1 MTNMQEKGVEAKLK
15 KQGLIKRLTNKTF
28 KFDPRIADGFFTARY
43 FLKINRIVSQN
54 IPNQRV
60 TMQFFQRSDN
70 ITLCGIDEAVALVH
84 TFAREP
90 RDLEIYAL
98 NDGDIINANE
108 PALKISG
115 KYENFG
121 FLENII
127 DATLTRRSCV
137 ATSVKRAL
145 DAAKG
150 KIVFSMADRQDDIA
164 TQIGDGYATYVAG
177 CERVSTDAQGA
188 WWGGKGMGTMPHAL
202 IQMCGGDTGRA
213 GELYAKTFPDEPV
226 TALVDYNN
234 DVIADAL
241 KVAAVLGSKL
251 GAVRVDT
258 SANLIDKYFEGKD
271 TSGFDP
277 HGVCKELIFALRAAL
292 DANGAKHVK
301 IVVSSGFNP
310 QKIADFEAHGT
321 PVDIYGVGSFTVRN
335 DVCGFTGDL
344 VELNGE
350 PQAKFG
356 RKNIA
361 SDRLEKVEF

>member
-1 MTNMQEKGVEAKLK
+1 MRVKNVEANRLGQGEAMTNMQEKGVEAELK
-15 KQGLIKRLTNKTF
+15 RQGLIKRLTNKTF

-213 GELYAKTFPDEPV
+213 
-226 TALVDYNN
+226 
-234 DVIADAL
+234 I
-241 KVAAVLGSKL
+241 
-251 GAVRVDT
+251 R
-258 SANLIDKYFEGKD
+258 
-271 TSGFDP
+271 
-277 HGVCKELIFALRAAL
+277 RA
-292 DANGAKHVK
+292 
-301 IVVSSGFNP
+301 S
-310 QKIADFEAHGT
+310 
-321 PVDIYGVGSFTVRN
+321 
-335 DVCGFTGDL
+335 
-344 VELNGE
+344 
-350 PQAKFG
+350 
-356 RKNIA
+356 
-361 SDRLEKVEF
+361 